1 MKKILLILVAMG
13 LTLGMAQ
20 AQSPLFTC
28 DFHDGTDSNGVFTGT
43 GYITGIIDT
52 GTEAHAQT
60 AAFSKW
66 HHWPNLDQSTLTG
79 TDSNTMQSVYPF
91 IFQSYGGASTILNLC
106 DSAHTSTGNGFMMM
120 SMLDQQAIHSTG
132 NFNAYIQLGPIDAS
146 SAPVVAVQFFQSYR
160 KLRDH
165 CYLDYSTDGATWN
178 ETEIN
183 LMGTNGT
190 AQGVVSYTLPYD
202 AAGQSSLMIRLRYK
216 GLDTVAP
223 PYGYY
228 WIIDDISVSSSQL
241 PDYTV
246 TVNSNDSSMGT
257 VSGGGVYPMGSTATL
272 TAFPLEEWCHFEE
285 WQDHST
291 ENPRRITVTKD
302 TVFTAFFVP
311 NAERYTIHAGVNNST
326 MGYVTGGGTYN
337 VGAIA
342 TLTAFPNEGYVFVR
356 WNDSITDN
364 PYRFRV
370 TSDARYTAYFR
381 STNRIAEAG
390 DRLALSLS
398 PNPTSGEVTVVLP
411 AMGDGAML
419 TVADATGRE
428 VRRQSIA
435 PAAETSRLRLDLKG
449 LPAGAYFVTVAT
461 PQGSHT
467 EKLVI
472 GEF

>member
-1 MKKILLILVAMG
+1 
-13 LTLGMAQ
+13 MAQ

-91 IFQSYGGASTILNLC
+91 IFQSYGGASMILNLC

-120 SMLDQQAIHSTG
+120 SMLDQRYTHQTG
-132 NFNAYIQLGPIDAS
+132 NYNAYIQLGPIDAS
-146 SAPVVAVQFFQSYR
+146 AVQLVTIQFYQNYR
-160 KLRDH
+160 KFSDH
-165 CYLDYSTDGATWN
+165 CYIDYSTDGVAWD
-178 ETEIN
+178 EMEIN
-183 LMGTNGT
+183 NLQPNGIS
-190 AQGVVSYTLPYD
+190 QGIVTYTLPYT
-202 AAGQSSLMIRLRYK
+202 AAGHSNLLIRLRYK
-216 GLDTVAP
+216 GIDSTNNIAR
-223 PYGYY
+223 GYY

-272 TAFPLEEWCHFEE
+272 TAFPLEEWYHFEE

-398 PNPTSGEVTVVLP
+398 PNPTSGEVTVLLPTLGEGAVLT
-411 AMGDGAML
+411 L
-419 TVADATGRE
+419 ADATGRE
-428 VRRQSIA
+428 VRRQTLP
-435 PAAETSRLRLDLKG
+435 PATEASRLRLDLKG
-449 LPAGAYFVTVAT
+449 LPAGAYFVTVVT

-467 EKLVI
+467 ERLVI
-472 GEF
+472 SE